1 MTDSRT
7 QKRKPSRRQ
16 PIRGGRTVGG
26 RGKTRR
32 SHQRKSR
39 LSLGAGSLAAMTGR
53 MRPRF
58 SLLFALALVSGIAL
72 AKPLEKQI
80 AQLTSNNFGL
90 LESMAIQG
98 NSRLSFGEI
107 AAITRIQRGT
117 PLATIDTSVIATR
130 LAREA
135 WIREADVLRL
145 PPSTLLIR
153 VEERKPKAILVP
165 RNSSSREQGTRLVD
179 ANGHLFIAV
188 AASNSESLPRLVGG
202 EALASEQQHEV
213 LRKGLALIEHLQ
225 APKLAD
231 LWDHDLAVYLPIQN
245 ETEGWALRGSMDVL
259 LGQKD
264 LKSRIDRL
272 SQLIRNEKIIG
283 ALDGQR
289 MLIDLRFANQA
300 VLRRGGKT

>member
-1 MTDSRT
+1 MTSSRT
-7 QKRKPSRRQ
+7 QRRKPSRRQ
-16 PIRGGRTVGG
+16 PSRGGRTVGS
-26 RGKTRR
+26 RGKTGR
-32 SHQRKSR
+32 SHRRKTR

-58 SLLFALALVSGIAL
+58 SLLFALSLVAGIAL
-72 AKPLEKQI
+72 ARPVEKQI
-80 AQLTSNNFGL
+80 AQLTSNDFGL
-90 LESMAIQG
+90 LGSMAIQG

-165 RNSSSREQGTRLVD
+165 RNSSFPGLGPRLVD
-179 ANGHLFIAV
+179 ANGHLFIA
-188 AASNSESLPRLVGG
+188 AFNSESLPRLVGG
-202 EALASEQQHEV
+202 EALASEQQHAV

-225 APKLAD
+225 APELAD
-231 LWDHDLAVYLPIQN
+231 LWGHSLAVYLPIQN
-245 ETEGWALRGSMDVL
+245 ESEGWALRGSMDVL

-264 LKSRIDRL
+264 LESRIDRL
-272 SQLIRNEKIIG
+272 GQLLRSDEIIG

-289 MLIDLRFANQA
+289 MLIDLRFADQA
-300 VLRRGGKT
+300 VLRRGEKT